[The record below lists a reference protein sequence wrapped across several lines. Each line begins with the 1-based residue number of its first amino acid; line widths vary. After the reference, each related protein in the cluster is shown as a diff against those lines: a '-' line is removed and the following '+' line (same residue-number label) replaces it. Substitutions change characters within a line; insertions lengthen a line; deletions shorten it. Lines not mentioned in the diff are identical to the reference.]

1 MNHEG
6 KHDLENI
13 GDGHS
18 YYAGMS
24 HMGGGSISR
33 ERVLQGVATDQA
45 DTNYRWIMILT
56 EFHFNL
62 LLARKIENPLF

>member
-45 DTNYRWIMILT
+45 DTNYR
-56 EFHFNL
+56 
-62 LLARKIENPLF
+62 